1 MLPEDIPNR
10 INVSTLKSTQ
20 ANLCIYHHRQQYR
33 IERGGMNAWGN
44 CKQEPEYQ
52 LFIKQCCV
60 CMYYAKVVFTVFLFH
75 SARTGGQSSGVIS
88 QSTNRRVG
96 LRCYFIVH
104 EHEVGVRCYLIV
116 HEPEGKG
123 QVLFHSARTA
133 GQGSEQNVQCTMFRR
148 GVTL

>member
-1 MLPEDIPNR
+1 
-10 INVSTLKSTQ
+10 
-20 ANLCIYHHRQQYR
+20 
-33 IERGGMNAWGN
+33 MNAWGN

-60 CMYYAKVVFTVFLFH
+60 CMYYAKVMFTVFLFH

-133 GQGSEQNVQCTMFRR
+133 GQGSEQNRIERTMYHVPPWGHIMNSLFHESQTLNLSCTLKHFVSIKRFIR
-148 GVTL
+148 L